1 MTIDTRHTIPVIYN
15 PASKGG
21 SSANKGAMLQA
32 LSPLIDLVPTG
43 GPGDATNIAEGLV
56 RSGARQIVAA
66 GGDGT
71 INEVIKG
78 VLDADSERKVAFG
91 VLPMGTA
98 NVFALELEL
107 PLNNLE
113 RCWQII
119 EKGDSRMVDV
129 WSGNGKPFIQLAGI
143 GFDAAV
149 IDETSYEFKQ
159 LAGPMSYVLNAM
171 RIFGESHETLTVEAD
186 TMDVPIDAAFVLVGN
201 GKRYGG
207 PMKFFPDAVNDDGLL
222 DVVVFRKQELAVL
235 LKFFHAIT
243 LGQIPKSGGDF
254 FGFQCKKLQITSAH
268 SVPFELDGELGGSTP
283 LEIVHVGKLQ
293 VSVPRAKR

>member
-1 MTIDTRHTIPVIYN
+1 
-15 PASKGG
+15 
-21 SSANKGAMLQA
+21 MLQA
-32 LSPLIDLVPTG
+32 LSPLIDLVPTEK
-43 GPGDATNIAEGLV
+43 PGDATYIAEGLV

-78 VLDADSERKVAFG
+78 VLNADRQREVAFG

-98 NVFALELEL
+98 NVFALELGL
-107 PLNNLE
+107 PMHHLE
-113 RCWQII
+113 RCWQVI
-119 EKGDSRMVDV
+119 EKGATRMVDV

-186 TMDVPIDAAFVLVGN
+186 TLDKPVEAAFVLVGN
-201 GKRYGG
+201 GMRYGG
-207 PMKFFPDAVNDDGLL
+207 PMKFFPQAKNDDGLL
-222 DVVVFRKQELAVL
+222 DVVVFCKQELAVL
-235 LKFFHAIT
+235 LKFFHAVA
-243 LGQIPKSGGDF
+243 LGEIPKQGGDF
-254 FGFQCKKLQITSAH
+254 FGFQCKRMKVTSPH
-268 SVPFELDGELGGSTP
+268 RVPFELDGELVGSTP
-283 LEIVHVGKLQ
+283 LEIVHAGKLQ
-293 VSVPRAKR
+293 VSVPKE